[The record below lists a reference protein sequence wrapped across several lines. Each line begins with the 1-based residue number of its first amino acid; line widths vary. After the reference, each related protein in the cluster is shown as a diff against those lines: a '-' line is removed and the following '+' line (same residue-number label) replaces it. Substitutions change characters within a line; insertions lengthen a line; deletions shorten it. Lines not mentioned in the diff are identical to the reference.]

1 MTEAA
6 PKLAGS
12 VRALGLVVFASLA
25 IFACRGSPERATEG
39 AAKRDAGKAA
49 AATARASASAD
60 VVSSASPSPDTVSR
74 ASPASSGPP
83 VVTAGRVD
91 GAALRRA
98 HVVRLKTDRS
108 PVTILEGASALEL
121 GRRICETVVPRR
133 PAAAPVLVKPNIC
146 GFDGIKDP
154 PKNGDDGV
162 AGRVTDP
169 EFVRGVVRCL
179 RARGHQRIT
188 IAEGCGGSHKHWKNT
203 IRVSGFEA
211 MAAEEKVP
219 LVAMDDDGVYDVE
232 GDQPGKPMAIDGI
245 AGTRVPTLL
254 MPKILAETLERG
266 LFISVPK
273 VKVHRYS
280 VVSIGIKGMQGTV
293 MRSEASPAYNQKWR
307 MHAELKDYL
316 RAQKS
321 HEPED
326 RRAYVASLELFAQR
340 MLDVLEI
347 SLPDVILADGAPAV
361 AGDGFQYVSPLPGKV
376 AIGGTNPV
384 LVDRIGSEYLGLW
397 NNALLAKELGGHR
410 SSPLIE
416 LAARRYGLDLAA
428 PAVNGDGAA
437 RLKEPRPVFFR
448 SMAPFTLEGG
458 RVISRA
464 PAASPSASGA
474 GTPSGSASSAAPRE
488 LARDT
493 SRPVARAVRA
503 DAAPEIDGRVDTLWA
518 KAPKISF
525 DTDYAGVSTGIGTSV
540 RFLWSRDALFALFE
554 LASAGVSSDASRPVG
569 VERPKLYEEDCVE
582 LFLAP
587 DPARRTHY
595 YEIEL
600 GPLGHF
606 FDLEIDRE
614 QGASRA
620 EWSSGVSVKTTR
632 DVAARSVIIEARFAA
647 PELVRALAPGARL
660 PLGVFRM
667 EGTSP
672 RHYLALSPPRTKKPN
687 FHVPEAFATLVVE

>member
-1 MTEAA
+1 
-6 PKLAGS
+6 
-12 VRALGLVVFASLA
+12 
-25 IFACRGSPERATEG
+25 
-39 AAKRDAGKAA
+39 
-49 AATARASASAD
+49 
-60 VVSSASPSPDTVSR
+60 
-74 ASPASSGPP
+74 

-98 HVVRLKTDRS
+98 HVERLKTDRS
-108 PVTILEGASALEL
+108 PVTILQGSSALEL
-121 GRRICETVVPRR
+121 GRRICEAVVPRR
-133 PAAAPVLVKPNIC
+133 AADAPVLVKPNIC

-162 AGRVTDP
+162 SGRVTDP

-179 RARGHQRIT
+179 RARGHQRVT

-211 MAAEEKVP
+211 MASEEKVP
-219 LVAMDDDGVYDVE
+219 LVAMDDDGVFDVE

-245 AGTRVPTLL
+245 AGTHVPTLL

-273 VKVHRYS
+273 VKVHRYA

-307 MHAELKDYL
+307 MHEELKGYL
-316 RAQKS
+316 KARKNQ
-321 HEPED
+321 EPED
-326 RRAYVASLELFAQR
+326 RAAYVASLELFADR

-361 AGDGFQYVSPLPGKV
+361 GGDGFQYVSPLPGKV

-384 LVDRIGSEYLGLW
+384 FVDRVGSEYLGLW
-397 NNALLAKELGGHR
+397 NNVLLAKELGGYR

-416 LAARRYGLDLAA
+416 RARRRYGLDLAA
-428 PAVNGDGAA
+428 PAVTGDGAA
-437 RLKEPRPVFFR
+437 RLAETRPVFFR

-464 PAASPSASGA
+464 TASPSPGAAPPSASA
-474 GTPSGSASSAAPRE
+474 SDTATPSANPA
-488 LARDT
+488 
-493 SRPVARAVRA
+493 ARAVRTDTEPA
-503 DAAPEIDGRVDTLWA
+503 IDGRAEAVWS
-518 KAPKISF
+518 KAPKATF
-525 DTDYAGVSTGIGTSV
+525 DTDYAGVRTEIGTSV
-540 RFLWSRDALFALFE
+540 RFLWTPGALFALFE
-554 LASAGVSSDASRPVG
+554 LANAGVNSDASRPLA
-569 VERPKLYEEDCVE
+569 VERTKLYEEDCVE

-606 FDLEIDRE
+606 FDLEIDRD
-614 QGASRA
+614 QKSSKT

-632 DVAARSVIIEARFAA
+632 DAAARKVTIEARFSA
-647 PELVRALAPGARL
+647 PELVRALVPGNRL
-660 PLGVFRM
+660 PLGLFRM

-672 RHYLALSPPRTKKPN
+672 RNYLAFSPPRTKKPN
-687 FHVPEAFATLVVE
+687 FHVPEAFGTLVVE

>member
-1 MTEAA
+1 MSENVPELARGARARGFLLVGVLATAA
-6 PKLAGS
+6 
-12 VRALGLVVFASLA
+12 
-25 IFACRGSPERATEG
+25 ACRGGSERANEG
-39 AAKRDAGKAA
+39 SRRDAGKTPSAVSV
-49 AATARASASAD
+49 RPSASTD
-60 VVSSASPSPDTVSR
+60 VVSSASPGPDTVSH

-98 HVVRLKTDRS
+98 HIERLKTDRS
-108 PVTILEGASALEL
+108 PVTILQGSSALEL
-121 GRRICETVVPRR
+121 GRRICEAVVPRR
-133 PAAAPVLVKPNIC
+133 PATQPVLVKPNIC

-162 AGRVTDP
+162 SGRVTDP

-179 RARGHQRIT
+179 RDRGYQRIT
-188 IAEGCGGSHKHWKNT
+188 IAEGCGGSNKHWKNT

-211 MAAEEKVP
+211 MASEEKVP

-245 AGTRVPTLL
+245 AGTHVPTLL
-254 MPKILAETLERG
+254 MPKLLAETLERG

-273 VKVHRYS
+273 LKVHRYA

-316 RAQKS
+316 KARKNN
-321 HEPED
+321 EPED
-326 RRAYVASLELFAQR
+326 RSAYVASLELFAER

-347 SLPDVILADGAPAV
+347 SMPDVILADGAPAV

-384 LVDRIGSEYLGLW
+384 LVDRVGSEYLGLW

-416 LAARRYGLDLAA
+416 LAQRRYGLELGA
-428 PAVNGDGAA
+428 PALAGDGVG
-437 RLKEPRPVFFR
+437 RLKETRPVFFR

-458 RVISRA
+458 RVTSRA
-464 PAASPSASGA
+464 PAGAPPSDA
-474 GTPSGSASSAAPRE
+474 GPPDAGSNPTAH
-488 LARDT
+488 
-493 SRPVARAVRA
+493 AVRA
-503 DAAPEIDGRVDTLWA
+503 DGEPAIDGRAEAVWS
-518 KAPKISF
+518 KAPKATF
-525 DTDYAGVSTGIGTSV
+525 DTDYAGTHTNIATSV
-540 RFLWSRDALFALFE
+540 RFLWTPSALFALFE
-554 LASAGVSSDASRPVG
+554 LAGAGVNSDASRPIG
-569 VERPKLYEEDCVE
+569 VERTKLYEEDCVE

-587 DPARRTHY
+587 DAARRTHY

-606 FDLEIDRE
+606 FDLEIDRDKKSSNT
-614 QGASRA
+614 A
-620 EWSSGVSVKTTR
+620 WSSGLSVKTTR
-632 DVAARSVIIEARFAA
+632 DVAARSVTIEARFSA

-667 EGTSP
+667 EGSSP
-672 RHYLALSPPRTKKPN
+672 RNYLAFSPPRTTKPN
-687 FHVPEAFATLVVE
+687 FHVPEAFGTLAVE